1 MNNMLDAREIAS
13 LLPDGLA
20 GIDIRVFQTID
31 STNNYA
37 KRLILDGAAPG
48 TAILAESQT
57 AGRGRRGRSFYS
69 PAGSGLY
76 ISVILRPKIDAV
88 DDIQLLTAAA
98 AVAVCLAIDRLKP
111 DSGAQI
117 KWVNDIFIGGKKV
130 CGILSEAVS
139 AGYRIAGTVVGIGV
153 NCTTDAFPP
162 ELRDIACSLGGDIS
176 RNALAAGI
184 IAELLPLAEKLRSPE
199 LIAKYRRRSY
209 TLGRRIAFERGGRT
223 VFATADS
230 INDNGNLVVREPDG
244 TLTVLFS
251 GEATLA

>member
-88 DDIQLLTAAA
+88 DDIQLLSAAA
-98 AVAVCLAIDRLKP
+98 AVAVCRAIDRLKP

-139 AGYRIAGTVVGIGV
+139 AGDRIAGTVVGIGV

-184 IAELLPLAEKLRSPE
+184 IA
-199 LIAKYRRRSY
+199 
-209 TLGRRIAFERGGRT
+209 
-223 VFATADS
+223 
-230 INDNGNLVVREPDG
+230 
-244 TLTVLFS
+244 
-251 GEATLA
+251 